1 MSKGVI
7 FLIRPGKKAEV
18 PVYIRV
24 RFSGKDYLSRIPG
37 VTTAV
42 EEWPDGKKA
51 QTLIRKYF
59 PVLGEVIAPA
69 VEELVA
75 NGTFNADK
83 MAEIIENATSWDER
97 ERARAKLQQAA
108 EEKKRLSVL
117 EYYDKFLKE
126 LRAGIRKTDKGVMA
140 SERTITNYQQ
150 GYNRLS
156 EFQTAAGRV
165 FFWEDINR
173 DFLND
178 YVQFLQG
185 AKRGEDA
192 YNTNTCAKRVKEVKH
207 LVRAAREDKVTS
219 CPVPEYKFGEVA
231 VDSVYL
237 SWDELK
243 RFANADLRYK
253 LDKDG
258 KPELDKD
265 GKPIKLSNGYQIARD
280 LFLVGCYCGQRV
292 SDYANIK
299 ADQIHTDQD
308 GRVYISVLQKKTGA
322 RVEIPAR
329 KELRAILNKYNNNL
343 PRLTDQVINRYIKE
357 VAKRAGIDETIE
369 IRSTKGGKVSTEKL
383 PKYELVTTHTA
394 RRSAATLM
402 YLDGVDS
409 MDIRAITGHSS
420 DKMLMRYIRSSAHDN
435 ARTMAKKSSYWD

>member
-42 EEWPDGKKA
+42 EEWPEGKNA
-51 QTLIRKYF
+51 QTQIRKYF
-59 PVLGEVIAPA
+59 PVLGDVIAPA
-69 VEELVA
+69 VEELVS
-75 NGTFNADK
+75 NGTFDADK
-83 MAEIIENATSWDER
+83 MADIIENATSGDKR
-97 ERARAKLQQAA
+97 ERARAKLQEAA
-108 EEKKRLSVL
+108 EEKRRLSVL
-117 EYYDKFLKE
+117 EYYARFLQE
-126 LRAGIRKTDKGVMA
+126 LREGVRKTDKGVIA

-173 DFLND
+173 DFLNE
-178 YVQFLQG
+178 YVRFLQG
-185 AKRGEDA
+185 SGRGDDA
-192 YNTNTCAKRVKEVKH
+192 YNTNTCAKRVKEIKH
-207 LVRAAREDKVTS
+207 LVRTAREEKVTS

-237 SWDELK
+237 SWDELEK
-243 RFANADLRYK
+243 FANADLT
-253 LDKDG
+253 G
-258 KPELDKD
+258 
-265 GKPIKLSNGYQIARD
+265 LSKGHETARD

-299 ADQIHTDQD
+299 SDQIHTDKD
-308 GRVYISVLQKKTGA
+308 GRVYISVLQKKTGT
-322 RVEIPAR
+322 RIVVPAR

-343 PRLTDQVINRYIKE
+343 PCLTDQVINRYIKE
-357 VAKRAGIDETIE
+357 VAKRAGIDEMIE
-369 IRSTKGGKVSTEKL
+369 IRSTKGGKVSTTKL
-383 PKYELVTTHTA
+383 PKYELITTHTA

-420 DKMLMRYIRSSAHDN
+420 DKMLQKYIRSTAHDN
-435 ARTMAKKSSYWD
+435 ARMMAKKSNYWD

>member
-42 EEWPDGKKA
+42 EEWPEGKNA
-51 QTLIRKYF
+51 QTQIRKYF
-59 PVLGEVIAPA
+59 PVLGDVIAPA
-69 VEELVA
+69 VEELVS
-75 NGTFNADK
+75 NGTFDADK
-83 MAEIIENATSWDER
+83 MADIIENATSGDKR
-97 ERARAKLQQAA
+97 ERARAKLQEAA
-108 EEKKRLSVL
+108 EEKRRLSVL
-117 EYYDKFLKE
+117 EYYARFLQE
-126 LRAGIRKTDKGVMA
+126 LREGVRKTDKGVIA

-173 DFLND
+173 DFLNE
-178 YVQFLQG
+178 YVRFLQG
-185 AKRGEDA
+185 SGRGDDA
-192 YNTNTCAKRVKEVKH
+192 YNTNTCAKRVKEIKH
-207 LVRAAREDKVTS
+207 LVRTAREEKVTS

-237 SWDELK
+237 SWDELEK
-243 RFANADLRYK
+243 FANADLT
-253 LDKDG
+253 G
-258 KPELDKD
+258 
-265 GKPIKLSNGYQIARD
+265 LSKGHETARD

-292 SDYANIK
+292 SDYASIK
-299 ADQIHTDQD
+299 SDQIHTDQD

-329 KELRAILNKYNNNL
+329 KELRAILKKYNNNL

-357 VAKRAGIDETIE
+357 VAKRAGIDEMIE
-369 IRSTKGGKVSTEKL
+369 IRSTKGGKVSTTKQ
-383 PKYELVTTHTA
+383 PKYELITTHTA

-409 MDIRAITGHSS
+409 MDIRQITGHSS
-420 DKMLMRYIRSSAHDN
+420 DKMLMKYIRSTAHDN
-435 ARTMAKKSSYWD
+435 ARMMARKSSYWD

>member
-1 MSKGVI
+1 MSKGII
-7 FLIRPGKKAEV
+7 FLIRPGKKTEV

-24 RFSGKDYLSRIPG
+24 RFSGKDYMSRIPG

-42 EEWPDGKKA
+42 EEWPEGKNA
-51 QTLIRKYF
+51 QTQIRKYF

-69 VEELVA
+69 VEDIVN
-75 NGTFNADK
+75 NGTFTPDK
-83 MAEIIENATSWDER
+83 MAEIIDNATSGEMR
-97 ERARAKLQQAA
+97 ERARAKLHQAA

-117 EYYDKFLKE
+117 EYYARFLQE
-126 LRAGIRKTDKGVMA
+126 LREGVRKTDKGVMA

-156 EFQTAAGRV
+156 EYQAAAGRV
-165 FFWEDINR
+165 LSWEDINR

-178 YVQFLQG
+178 YVSFLQSSG
-185 AKRGEDA
+185 RGDDA

-207 LVRAAREDKVTS
+207 IVRAAREDGVTT
-219 CPVPEYKFGEVA
+219 CPVPDYKFGEVA

-237 SWDELK
+237 SWDELE
-243 RFANADLRYK
+243 RFANADLH
-253 LDKDG
+253 G
-258 KPELDKD
+258 
-265 GKPIKLSNGYQIARD
+265 LSKGYETARD

-292 SDYANIK
+292 SDYASIK
-299 ADQIHTDQD
+299 KDQIHTDED
-308 GRVYISVLQKKTGA
+308 GRVYISVLQKKTGT

-329 KELRAILNKYNNNL
+329 KELRAILEKYNNNL
-343 PRLTDQVINRYIKE
+343 PSLTDQVINRYIKE
-357 VAKRAGIDETIE
+357 IAKRAGIDEMIE
-369 IRSTKGGKVSTEKL
+369 IRSTKGGKVSTTKL

-409 MDIRAITGHSS
+409 MDIRQITGHSS
-420 DKMLMRYIRSSAHDN
+420 DKMLMKYIRSTAHDN
-435 ARTMAKKSSYWD
+435 ARMMARKSSYWD

>member
-42 EEWPDGKKA
+42 EEWPEGKNA
-51 QTLIRKYF
+51 QTQIRKYF
-59 PVLGEVIAPA
+59 PVLGDVIAPA
-69 VEELVA
+69 VEELVS
-75 NGTFNADK
+75 NGTFDADK
-83 MAEIIENATSWDER
+83 MADIIENATSGDKR
-97 ERARAKLQQAA
+97 ERARAKLQEAA
-108 EEKKRLSVL
+108 EEKRRLSVL
-117 EYYDKFLKE
+117 EYYARFLQE
-126 LRAGIRKTDKGVMA
+126 LREGVRKTDKGVIA

-173 DFLND
+173 DFLNE
-178 YVQFLQG
+178 YVRFLQG
-185 AKRGEDA
+185 SGRGDDA
-192 YNTNTCAKRVKEVKH
+192 YNTNTCAKRVKEIKH
-207 LVRAAREDKVTS
+207 LVRTAREEKVTS

-237 SWDELK
+237 SWDELEK
-243 RFANADLRYK
+243 FANADLT
-253 LDKDG
+253 G
-258 KPELDKD
+258 
-265 GKPIKLSNGYQIARD
+265 LSKGHETARD

-292 SDYANIK
+292 SDYASIK
-299 ADQIHTDQD
+299 SDQIHTDQD

-329 KELRAILNKYNNNL
+329 KELRAILKKYNNNL

-357 VAKRAGIDETIE
+357 VAKRAGIDEMIE
-369 IRSTKGGKVSTEKL
+369 IRSTKGGKISTTKL
-383 PKYELVTTHTA
+383 PKYELITTHTA

-402 YLDGVDS
+402 YLEGVDS
-409 MDIRAITGHSS
+409 MDIRQITGHSS
-420 DKMLMRYIRSSAHDN
+420 DKMLMRYIRSTAHDN
-435 ARTMAKKSSYWD
+435 ARMMARKSSYWD